1 MKTTSLPFSH
11 PTKDWRPHVAC
22 QTVLRRREI
31 HSLPAEMF
39 RHTLQG
45 KYFRLLAVVSFAFLI
60 IPSSSSPAVGVPN
73 GCVEVVVYAKKMAIE
88 SMTIDLRLVS
98 SIIDCIKELHKLYRT
113 TDWKEIHNMVPNAV
127 REVLRNVPNLGK
139 KALAV
144 ATRTQGLLFM
154 PLYSLYKAVDM
165 FHQAMTLDMEYKKYR
180 KEFERLQVE
189 LERTIDQIHTELLP
203 NWEHSST
210 TALQKTTMEMLQKLD
225 RFSADLK
232 QLARFIR
239 SDIDRSHSNRDWAV
253 TSVFGSVFLFVTSLV
268 TGSVPG
274 AAFSGAATLTGLATN
289 AALAGTIRR
298 LESLQHEV
306 EMTCN
311 EIKEYRSR
319 MVHEI
324 SLMRRAS
331 TSDFS
336 VVFLF
341 LVAAISLY
349 LVYRTRVV
357 SRETVVDG
365 PTGQTGTGRGL
376 QTGRVGARQ
385 TDKRLPRV
393 RSAPAGIGRFRSPRV
408 PSKIKY
414 NHLHKK
420 ALNRETALPVESK
433 QEENKNDSVQH
444 NSTSE

>member
-1 MKTTSLPFSH
+1 METASLHFSH
-11 PTKDWRPHVAC
+11 RTKDWRPHVAC

-144 ATRTQGLLFM
+144 ATRAQGLLFM

-165 FHQAMTLDMEYKKYR
+165 FHEAMTLGMEYKMYR
-180 KEFERLQVE
+180 EEFERLEEE
-189 LERTIDQIHTELLP
+189 LELTIDQIHNELLP
-203 NWEHSST
+203 NWEHTST
-210 TALQKTTMEMLQKLD
+210 TALQKTSTEVFEKLD
-225 RFSADLK
+225 RVYAKLK
-232 QLARFIR
+232 HLTRLIN
-239 SDIDRSHSNRDWAV
+239 SSIDRSHSNRDWADTYV
-253 TSVFGSVFLFVTSLV
+253 SGSVFLFVTSLF
-268 TGSVPG
+268 TGNVP
-274 AAFSGAATLTGLATN
+274 AAAISGAATLTGLASN
-289 AALAGTIRR
+289 AALARTIRR

-319 MVHEI
+319 LLHEI
-324 SLMRRAS
+324 SQTRRAP
-331 TSDFS
+331 TSDLS
-336 VVFLF
+336 VVP
-341 LVAAISLY
+341 LVLVIVLSLC
-349 LVYRTRVV
+349 LVSLVV
-357 SRETVVDG
+357 SRETVVDR
-365 PTGQTGTGRGL
+365 PTGPTGTGRGL

-408 PSKIKY
+408 RSKIKY

-420 ALNRETALPVESK
+420 ALNRETVLPVESK